1 VSSGDEISTGP
12 HFNFSTPLKNLLGF
26 AEDYKKVLLKCLHEE
41 VLMLTKNL
49 GDVFKQIRNEQN
61 FLTGNYE

>member
-1 VSSGDEISTGP
+1 
-12 HFNFSTPLKNLLGF
+12 LGF
-26 AEDYKKVLLKCLHEE
+26 ADDYKKVLLKCKHEE

-49 GDVFKQIRNEQN
+49 GDVFKQIRNEEN